1 MRNKK
6 LVPKKPDQESSRI
19 LHTDT
24 AGSPAIL
31 GIYSKDFEVL
41 ENNLTELALAAFI
54 DEEKGKIG
62 QH

>member
-1 MRNKK
+1 
-6 LVPKKPDQESSRI
+6 
-19 LHTDT
+19 
-24 AGSPAIL
+24 L